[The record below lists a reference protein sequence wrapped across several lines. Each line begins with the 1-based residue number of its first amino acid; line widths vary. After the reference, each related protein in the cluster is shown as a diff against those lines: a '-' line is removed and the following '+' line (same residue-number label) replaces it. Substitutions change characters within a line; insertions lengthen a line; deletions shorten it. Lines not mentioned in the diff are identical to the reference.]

1 MELRTEPV
9 GEVTVVT
16 IPGDTLDAGNSQEF
30 KNDVAP
36 VLEQHRQVVF
46 DMSELTF
53 VDSSGCG
60 ALLSCLRKVEEEGRG
75 DLLLCSVS
83 SQVQDLFKVVRMDQV
98 FRIFESREKA
108 VRAFAA

>member
-1 MELRTEPV
+1 MELRTEPA
-9 GEVTVVT
+9 GEVTLVM

-30 KNDVAP
+30 KNEVAP
-36 VLEQHRQVVF
+36 ILEQHRQVVF
-46 DMSELTF
+46 DMSGLIF

-60 ALLSCLRKVEEEGRG
+60 ALLSCLRKVKDEGRG

-98 FRIFESREKA
+98 FRIFESREEA